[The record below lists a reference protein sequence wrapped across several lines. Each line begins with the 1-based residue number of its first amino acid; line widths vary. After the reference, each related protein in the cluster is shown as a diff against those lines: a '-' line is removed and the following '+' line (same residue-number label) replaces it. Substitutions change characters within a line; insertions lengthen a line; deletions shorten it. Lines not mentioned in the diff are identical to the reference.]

1 MSVLSR
7 SRHSQ
12 FCSTLY
18 FWENTMSLYRNLM
31 VVSMLA
37 VTSLS
42 VYAQTKVQTNGALVV
57 VPAFGEVKH
66 VNDQVRMTFT
76 IEEQDKDKAAAASRV
91 NAKMKQGTDILKRQD
106 PQAVLQT
113 RGYYTYPVYPEE
125 TQPRT
130 NNTKPRV
137 PTGWRVGQ
145 YLDATTT
152 NLSSLPKTVALVQS
166 VLGLNG
172 LSFSLSDAIS
182 KKMDDERIAAT
193 YLNLN
198 ERIGSIA
205 RAMGRSE
212 SDAVLDT
219 IDFEGSGN
227 YAPEAAM
234 PKAAM
239 MMRSV
244 SMDSAPVEEPSFE
257 PGETTLSMRVVGKV
271 RFK

>member
-1 MSVLSR
+1 MSRYRKLVLLS
-7 SRHSQ
+7 
-12 FCSTLY
+12 FLT
-18 FWENTMSLYRNLM
+18 
-31 VVSMLA
+31 VA
-37 VTSLS
+37 SLS
-42 VYAQTKVQTNGALVV
+42 AHAQNKVQTTGALVV
-57 VPAFGEVKH
+57 VPAYGEVRH
-66 VNDQVRMTFT
+66 ANDQVRVTFN

-91 NAKMKQGTDILKRQD
+91 NLKMKQGTDILKRQD
-106 PQAVLQT
+106 PQAILQT

-125 TQPRT
+125 TQPRAST
-130 NNTKPRV
+130 SKPRL

-152 NLSSLPKTVALVQS
+152 NLTSLPKTVAAVQS
-166 VLGLNG
+166 LLGLNG
-172 LSFSLSDAIS
+172 LNFGLSDATS
-182 KKMDDERIAAT
+182 KKLDDQRIAAT

-198 ERIGSIA
+198 QRIGSIA

-227 YAPEAAM
+227 YAPEGAM

-239 MMRSV
+239 MMRSAAP
-244 SMDSAPVEEPSFE
+244 MDSTQVEEPSFE
-257 PGETTLSMRVVGKV
+257 PGETTLTMRVVGKV